1 MISLCKKSEL
11 SPKFTEITKEQEERI
26 RLQAI
31 RMPLNIT
38 LVKTEEEKK
47 DKKEM
52 IALGI
57 VILFFLIGYF
67 SKIF

>member
-47 DKKEM
+47 DKKEL